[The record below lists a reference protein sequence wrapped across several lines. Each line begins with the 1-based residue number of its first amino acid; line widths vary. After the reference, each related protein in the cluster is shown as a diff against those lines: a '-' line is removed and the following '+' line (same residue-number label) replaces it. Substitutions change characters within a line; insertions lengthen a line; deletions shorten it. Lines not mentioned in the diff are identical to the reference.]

1 MAIRLSTNPNAKVD
15 VYKKS
20 DQQNLDEAME
30 LLKQTYP
37 RIHGMIEVQWGHLDL
52 HNRLTKMLQADSD
65 GREGFPLNVFTAL
78 MTINDAHM
86 TEFGFDV
93 SGFGDFSKRDR
104 W

>member
-1 MAIRLSTNPNAKVD
+1 MVIRLSTNPNAKID

-20 DQQNLDEAME
+20 EQQNLDEAME
-30 LLKQTYP
+30 VLKTYYA
-37 RIHGMIEVQWGHLDL
+37 RIHGMIELMWGEREL
-52 HNRLTKMLQADSD
+52 HDRLTKMLQADSD
-65 GREGFPLNVFTAL
+65 GRAGFPMQVFAAL

-93 SGFGDFSKRDR
+93 TGFGDFSERDQ